1 MAGGRIALGLQLVF
15 LDRFALGTLLFLVA
29 LGPVARWVYPSLL
42 VGVVTLDARGVV
54 FVPWLSLLAAWTA
67 MISTRIVLEY
77 ANERFRVPLRAP
89 SWLERN
95 QVLLFGLT
103 TVPLLATLLSST
115 DEPLPVAGLAVS
127 AGALLALATLLVA
140 TLVRARLTDPATA
153 PPNFLMTTDLPMIR
167 RAREKPR
174 SEEHTSELQSHSDLV
189 CRLLLEKK
197 KKKNKKK

>member
-1 MAGGRIALGLQLVF
+1 MAGGRSALGLQLVF

-54 FVPWLSLLAAWTA
+54 FVTWLSLLAAWTA
-67 MISTRIVLEY
+67 MIWTRIVLEY

-89 SWLERN
+89 GWLERN

-115 DEPLPVAGLAVS
+115 DEPLPVGGLAVS
-127 AGALLALATLLVA
+127 AGALLGLATLLVA
-140 TLVRARLTDPATA
+140 TLVRERLTDPATA
-153 PPNFLMTTDLPMIR
+153 APNFLMTTHPPMSRRR
-167 RAREKPR
+167 RAKPVPP
-174 SEEHTSELQSHSDLV
+174 S
-189 CRLLLEKK
+189 RLPGVPHVPAEG
-197 KKKNKKK
+197 

>member
-54 FVPWLSLLAAWTA
+54 FVTWLSLLAAWTA

-95 QVLLFGLT
+95 QVLLFG
-103 TVPLLATLLSST
+103 S
-115 DEPLPVAGLAVS
+115 
-127 AGALLALATLLVA
+127 
-140 TLVRARLTDPATA
+140 
-153 PPNFLMTTDLPMIR
+153 
-167 RAREKPR
+167 
-174 SEEHTSELQSHSDLV
+174 
-189 CRLLLEKK
+189 
-197 KKKNKKK
+197 